1 MTEAAPLGISE
12 PVFKDDPSVPALR
25 DRIKKTNFRKE
36 HADLLAQKG
45 ILNCVAQ
52 IVRDCHA
59 LRPTLRPSAAF
70 VAERLF
76 DIFSSGVMD
85 IHSSSSNTEEAK
97 TAVSLAL
104 EAHSKK
110 ASLENRSG
118 AVTPQLDPDHWESLE
133 QAYSDGDPT
142 ASMLIGQAIWKG
154 LRPTSGEGS
163 QVVLAGGRDADE
175 SKMAR
180 FPFLCW
186 P

>member
-1 MTEAAPLGISE
+1 MQTCSH
-12 PVFKDDPSVPALR
+12 
-25 DRIKKTNFRKE
+25 RKGF
-36 HADLLAQKG
+36 LKS
-45 ILNCVAQ
+45 VAQ
-52 IVRDCHA
+52 IVRDCYA

-70 VAERLF
+70 VTERLF
-76 DIFSSGVMD
+76 DVFSSGVME

-118 AVTPQLDPDHWESLE
+118 VVTPQLGPDHWWSLE

-154 LRPTSGEGS
+154 LRPTGGEGS
-163 QVVLAGGRDADE
+163 QVVLAPGRDADE
-175 SKMAR
+175 SKTAR
-180 FPFLCW
+180 FPVMCW
-186 P
+186 S